1 MSTFPATR
9 IKTRFRKYF
18 LAVPQG
24 MFAIDGWK
32 RGVTMT
38 ELESAC
44 GSWFS
49 SAWKYHNN
57 AWHKL
62 ETESNNQ
69 NEWKLMET
77 NGNKWKR
84 AKGNRSRNVQNSERS
99 VNSCDASKR
108 WALWSTWKHLTA
120 LKKQRAVT
128 SNGSQ
133 SRCHYS
139 SCASSASLIVPLETR
154 KIDKE
159 SQLPDDL
166 WQICILAP
174 HTHVF

>member
-1 MSTFPATR
+1 
-9 IKTRFRKYF
+9 
-18 LAVPQG
+18 

-44 GSWFS
+44 GSWIS

-77 NGNKWKR
+77 NGNEPKEIGPEMSRTQREVWTPVTL
-84 AKGNRSRNVQNSERS
+84 RSAEHYE
-99 VNSCDASKR
+99 
-108 WALWSTWKHLTA
+108 ALGSTW
-120 LKKQRAVT
+120 
-128 SNGSQ
+128 
-133 SRCHYS
+133 
-139 SCASSASLIVPLETR
+139 
-154 KIDKE
+154 
-159 SQLPDDL
+159 
-166 WQICILAP
+166 
-174 HTHVF
+174 